1 MYRLEVDS
9 VTRHFGRHRVL
20 TNASLR
26 ALPGRLIHLVGPNG
40 TGKTTLLRVAAGCL
54 RAEIGRVNVN
64 GRWIR
69 RPTLARMAR
78 AGVFF
83 MPDGP
88 LLSPSLELTRQLGGV
103 AQRFGTLQHMESVC
117 DQLALH
123 GLGAR
128 SPTQMSVGEQR
139 RATLGLALLRN
150 PDVLLADE
158 PLRGID
164 PIDAERMLQ
173 ALRGLAQ
180 KGAAIV
186 VTGHELLLLTECCD
200 ESWEL

>member
-1 MYRLEVDS
+1 MYRLEADS
-9 VTRHFGRHRVL
+9 VTRHFGTRRVL

-26 ALPGRLIHLVGPNG
+26 ASPGRLMHLVEPNG
-40 TGKTTLLRVAAGCL
+40 TGKTTLLRIAAGCL

-83 MPDGP
+83 MPEGALLTPSMP
-88 LLSPSLELTRQLGGV
+88 LSRQLRAV
-103 AQRFGTLQHMESVC
+103 ARRFGTSHRIESVSE
-117 DQLALH
+117 QLALDE
-123 GLGAR
+123 LGDR
-128 SPTQMSVGEQR
+128 PPGRMSVGEQR
-139 RATLGLALLRN
+139 RATLGLAILRN

-164 PIDAERMLQ
+164 PIDSEHMLEAMQRMARQ
-173 ALRGLAQ
+173 
-180 KGAAIV
+180 GAAIV
-186 VTGHELLLLTECCD
+186 VTGHEMSLLTEYCD
-200 ESWEL
+200 ETYPM

>member
-1 MYRLEVDS
+1 MYRLEADS
-9 VTRHFGRHRVL
+9 VTRHFGTRRVL

-26 ALPGRLIHLVGPNG
+26 ASPGRLMHLVGPNG
-40 TGKTTLLRVAAGCL
+40 TGKTTLLRIAAGCL

-83 MPDGP
+83 MPEGSLLTPSMP
-88 LLSPSLELTRQLGGV
+88 LARQLGAV
-103 AQRFGTLQHMESVC
+103 AERYGTSHCIEAMKEELVL
-117 DQLALH
+117 D
-123 GLGAR
+123 GLGER

-139 RATLGLALLRN
+139 RAMLALAMLRH

-164 PIDAERMLQ
+164 PLDSERMLQ
-173 ALRGLAQ
+173 AMRTLASQ
-180 KGAAIV
+180 GAAV
-186 VTGHELLLLTECCD
+186 VITGHEMGLLTDACD
-200 ESWEL
+200 EVCAM

>member
-9 VTRHFGRHRVL
+9 VTRHFGTRRVL

-26 ALPGRLIHLVGPNG
+26 ASPGRLMHLVGPNG
-40 TGKTTLLRVAAGCL
+40 TGKTTLLRIAAGCL

-64 GRWIR
+64 SRWIQ

-83 MPDGP
+83 MPEGS
-88 LLSPSLELTRQLGGV
+88 LLTPSMPLTRQLM
-103 AQRFGTLQHMESVC
+103 ATAERSGTSHLIGSVSE
-117 DQLALH
+117 QLSLDD
-123 GLGAR
+123 LGAR
-128 SPTQMSVGEQR
+128 SPGQMSVGEQR
-139 RATLGLALLRN
+139 RATLGLAILRN

-164 PIDAERMLQ
+164 PIDSERMLEAMQ
-173 ALRGLAQ
+173 QLARQ
-180 KGAAIV
+180 GAAIV
-186 VTGHELLLLTECCD
+186 VTGHETSLLTDFCD
-200 ESWEL
+200 ETYSM

>member
-1 MYRLEVDS
+1 M
-9 VTRHFGRHRVL
+9 
-20 TNASLR
+20 
-26 ALPGRLIHLVGPNG
+26 HLAGPNG
-40 TGKTTLLRVAAGCL
+40 TGKTTLLRIAAGCL

-139 RATLGLALLRN
+139 RATLGLAILRN
-150 PDVLLADE
+150 PDILLADE

-164 PIDAERMLQ
+164 PIDSERMLEAMQ
-173 ALRGLAQ
+173 QLARL
-180 KGAAIV
+180 GAAVV
-186 VTGHELLLLTECCD
+186 VTGHETSLLTEYCD
-200 ESWEL
+200 ETYAM